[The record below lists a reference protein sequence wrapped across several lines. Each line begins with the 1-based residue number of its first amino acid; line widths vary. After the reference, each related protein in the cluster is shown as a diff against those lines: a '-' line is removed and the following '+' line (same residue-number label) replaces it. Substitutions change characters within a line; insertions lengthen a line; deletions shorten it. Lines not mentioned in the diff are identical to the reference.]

1 MKHLLLKSASA
12 YLRDRHDN
20 LCFRLKEELIMTLVI
35 IKEQFWKEKWKTTA
49 DLNPQHD
56 SIKAEAQLRQLR
68 EGTQSPMG
76 WGKGFPG
83 DSGWGGI
90 IVTFLFTEK
99 SLLNSSNII
108 LRRYYLLCK
117 LPLQTVIKGA
127 LFRRRSSF
135 LLQALPLNSADIWK
149 RTGSEGEQWGQAG
162 LPGCKHRAHF
172 YLGKGMW
179 WPGRWMWGRSS

>member
-162 LPGCKHRAHF
+162 LPGCKHRSHF

-179 WPGRWMWGRSS
+179 WPGRWMWGWSS